1 MNIFKL
7 KITSPEKDDFLMEI
21 EMDNEGTY
29 LELHNTIQQALAYDN
44 TQMASFFQ
52 VDTLGERGKEI
63 ALFEMSSEDDD
74 NINIVAMDVSMMRE
88 FINKEQAQLIYVFDF
103 FSDRYFNIELTA
115 VERRRVAV
123 KTPKVCAFAGET
135 PQQIVMDF
143 EGMDDLDLEGVD
155 LKSSAKKDKDF
166 DFMDEFDDDDSDES
180 PKFESLDDYEDIL

>member
-1 MNIFKL
+1 MTIFKL
-7 KITSPEKDDFLMEI
+7 KITSPEKKDFLMEI

-29 LELHNTIQQALAYDN
+29 LELHSTIQKALAYDN

-52 VDTLGERGKEI
+52 IDALGKRGKEV
-63 ALFEMSSEDDD
+63 ALFEMSSEEDD

-88 FINKEQAQLIYVFDF
+88 FINKEQANMVYVFDF

-123 KTPKVCAFAGET
+123 KTPKICVAEGEA
-135 PQQIVMDF
+135 PKQIII
-143 EGMDDLDLEGVD
+143 DLDGIEDMDIEGID
-155 LKSSAKKDKDF
+155 LKSVTKKDKDF
-166 DFMDEFDDDDSDES
+166 DFMDEFDDDSEED

>member
-52 VDTLGERGKEI
+52 ISDMGERGKEI
-63 ALFEMSSEDDD
+63 ALFEMSSEEDD
-74 NINIVAMDVSMMRE
+74 NVNIVAMDVAMMRE
-88 FINKEQAQLIYVFDF
+88 FISKETPQLIYVFDF
-103 FSDRYFNIELTA
+103 FSDRYFNIELLG

-123 KTPKVCAFAGET
+123 DTPKICVSEGEA
-135 PQQIVMDF
+135 PEQIVMNL
-143 EGMDDLDLEGVD
+143 EGMDDLDLDGVD
-155 LKSSAKKDKDF
+155 LKSTSKNDKDF
-166 DFMDEFDDDDSDES
+166 DFMNEFDDDSDEG
-180 PKFESLDDYEDIL
+180 PQFENLDDYEDIL

>member
-7 KITSPEKDDFLMEI
+7 KITSSEKDDFLMEI
-21 EMDNEGTY
+21 EIDSESTY
-29 LELHNTIQQALAYDN
+29 LELHNTIQQALAYDK

-52 VDTLGERGKEI
+52 VDSLSERGKEI

-74 NINIVAMDVSMMRE
+74 NVNIVAMDVSMVRE
-88 FINKEQAQLIYVFDF
+88 FISKQTPQLIYVFDF

-123 KTPKVCAFAGET
+123 KTPKICTFKGET
-135 PQQIVMDF
+135 PEQIVLDLD
-143 EGMDDLDLEGVD
+143 GMNDLDLDGID
-155 LKSSAKKDKDF
+155 LKSPSKKDPDF
-166 DFMDEFDDDDSDES
+166 DFMDEFDDDSDEG

>member
-7 KITSPEKDDFLMEI
+7 KITSPEKDDFLMEV

-29 LELHNTIQQALAYDN
+29 LELHNTIQQALAYDT

-52 VDTLGERGKEI
+52 IDALGERGKEI

-123 KTPKVCAFAGET
+123 KVPKICVAEGEA
-135 PQQIVMDF
+135 PEQIVMNF
-143 EGMDDLDLEGVD
+143 EGIDDLDLEGLD
-155 LKSSAKKDKDF
+155 LKSSTKKDKDF
-166 DFMDEFDDDDSDES
+166 DFMDEFEDDSDEG

>member
-7 KITSPEKDDFLMEI
+7 KITSPEKDDFLMEV
-21 EMDNEGTY
+21 EMDSEGTY

-52 VDTLGERGKEI
+52 IDTLGERGKEI

-74 NINIVAMDVSMMRE
+74 NVNIVAMDVSMMRE

-123 KTPKVCAFAGET
+123 KEPKICEAKGEA
-135 PQQIVMDF
+135 PEQIVMNF
-143 EGMDDLDLEGVD
+143 EGMDDLDLEGLD
-155 LKSSAKKDKDF
+155 LKSSTKKDKDF
-166 DFMDEFDDDDSDES
+166 DFMDEFEDDSDEG

>member
-7 KITSPEKDDFLMEI
+7 KITSPEKEDFLMEV
-21 EMDNEGTY
+21 EMNNEGTY

-52 VDTLGERGKEI
+52 LDAMGERGIEI

-74 NINIVAMDVSMMRE
+74 NVNIVAMDVSMMRE
-88 FINKEQAQLIYVFDF
+88 FMNKEHAQLVYVFDF

-123 KTPKVCAFAGET
+123 NTPKICVAEGEA
-135 PQQIVMDF
+135 PEQIVMNLDM
-143 EGMDDLDLEGVD
+143 GDLDLDGVD
-155 LKSSAKKDKDF
+155 LKSATKKDKDF
-166 DFMDEFDDDDSDES
+166 DFMDEFEDDSDEG

>member
-7 KITSPEKDDFLMEI
+7 KITSPEKDDFLMEV

-52 VDTLGERGKEI
+52 IDTLGERGKEI

-123 KTPKVCAFAGET
+123 KAPKICVAEGEA
-135 PQQIVMDF
+135 PEQIVMNFD
-143 EGMDDLDLEGVD
+143 GMDDLDLDGID
-155 LKSSAKKDKDF
+155 LKSSPKKDSDF
-166 DFMDEFDDDDSDES
+166 DFMDEFEDDSDES

>member
-7 KITSPEKDDFLMEI
+7 KITSPEKDDFLMEV
-21 EMDNEGTY
+21 EMDSEGTY

-52 VDTLGERGKEI
+52 IDTLGERGKEI

-74 NINIVAMDVSMMRE
+74 NVNIVAMDVSMMRE

-123 KTPKVCAFAGET
+123 KAPNVCAFVGET
-135 PQQIVMDF
+135 PEQIVMNF
-143 EGMDDLDLEGVD
+143 EGMEDLDLDGMD
-155 LKSSAKKDKDF
+155 LKSATKKDKDY
-166 DFMDEFDDDDSDES
+166 DFMDEFEDDSDEG